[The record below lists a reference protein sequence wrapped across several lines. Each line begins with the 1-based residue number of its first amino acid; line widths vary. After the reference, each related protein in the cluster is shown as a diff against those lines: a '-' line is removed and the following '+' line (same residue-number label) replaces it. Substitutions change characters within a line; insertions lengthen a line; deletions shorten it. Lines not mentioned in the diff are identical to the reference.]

1 MHIVDKELKNSNIT
15 FKLLAVFLII
25 ALFSCYID
33 SSAYAL
39 ESNKRQKLAEFKKRQ
54 QFIEIR
60 RKKARQ
66 QIIKIKKQEYRAAL
80 QLQNNQQKLQGA
92 VVSLRDQQYRLSS
105 AKNQLDKLESSLLK
119 LTEEEKN
126 LKKEVAQRI
135 RQIYKGERLSL
146 LHIIFGAKDIS
157 TFLDRLYYQQRMIKR
172 DRFILEKLKI
182 KTSQLSDIKETLNS
196 QKQAIVTTINAI
208 EERRKEISLAV
219 RINKDLI
226 YRLKNDRSSYEMAED
241 QLSRESGMIQSTIRS
256 LMSRSSSY
264 TSYTTGE
271 FIWPL
276 YGKIT
281 SQYGYRKHPIFGSRR
296 MHTGIDISAPY
307 KTPVHASN
315 SGKVIFTGW
324 YGGYGNVVIIDH
336 GKSIS
341 TLYAHLSSIAVSNG
355 QNISKGSVIAYE
367 GSTGYSTGPH
377 LHFEVRVN
385 GQHTHPLKFL
395 K

>member
-1 MHIVDKELKNSNIT
+1 MIFLKLKNKEIT
-15 FKLLAVFLII
+15 FKLLAIFLIFI
-25 ALFSCYID
+25 VLSFITGLNAFGYDI
-33 SSAYAL
+33 
-39 ESNKRQKLAEFKKRQ
+39 NKHQKLVEFKKRQ

-66 QIIKIKKQEYRAAL
+66 QIIKIKKQEYRAAI
-80 QLQNNQQKLQGA
+80 QLHSNQQKLQGT
-92 VVSLRDQQYRLSS
+92 VVSLRDQQYRLST
-105 AKNQLDKLESSLLK
+105 AKVQLDRLESSLLQ
-119 LTEEEKN
+119 LSTEEKN
-126 LKKEVAQRI
+126 LKQEVAQRI

-172 DRFILEKLKI
+172 DKVVLEKLKI
-182 KTSQLSDIKETLNS
+182 KTSQISDVKETLNT
-196 QKQAIVTTINAI
+196 QKQAIVSTINAI
-208 EERRKEISLAV
+208 EERRKEIALAV

-226 YRLKNDRSSYEMAED
+226 YRLQHDRNSYEMAED
-241 QLSRESGMIQSTIRS
+241 QLSRESNMIQSTIQS
-256 LMSRSSSY
+256 LMTRSSPF

-276 YGKIT
+276 YGRIT

-296 MHTGIDISAPY
+296 MHTGLDISAPY
-307 KTPVHASN
+307 RTPVHAAN

-341 TLYAHLSSIAVSNG
+341 TLYAHLSSIAIANG
-355 QNISKGSVIAYE
+355 QSVTKGSVIAYE

-385 GQHTHPLKFL
+385 GQHTNPLRFL